1 MLRQQLRAVQD
12 RDAGSAGSRH
22 VGHLVLDGGGDDEAG
37 ARPELRAGERAVLR
51 DDDHAGVLELCA
63 QVGVLPQV
71 EGAIAA
77 AGAGA
82 AQHLEQGQ
90 RAHAAAADAGEV
102 QP

>member
-12 RDAGSAGSRH
+12 RDAGRACGRDIRH
-22 VGHLVLDGGGDDEAG
+22 LIFDRGGDDEAR
-37 ARPELRAGERAVLR
+37 AWPELRAGERAVLR
-51 DDDHAGVLELCA
+51 DDDHAGALELCA